1 MLSVQNPL
9 TRKCEK
15 EKGERRKNRTGSKKE
30 NVQRRKIQ
38 AKEHKGFQDCSDT
51 VAKIRNKKLQYKRV
65 QRRADN
71 K

>member
-15 EKGERRKNRTGSKKE
+15 EKGARRKNITGSKKE

-38 AKEHKGFQDCSDT
+38 AKEYKGCSDT
-51 VAKIRNKKLQYKRV
+51 VAKIRNKKLKYKRV